1 MNCDVRHFEA
11 QRTKQLV
18 SAPPGRPEA
27 NSTPSNLPPIKVP
40 ARMRR
45 CYNAA
50 KNAGTIGM
58 ADFEWSRSMQL
69 KHLRTFVAVASTLNL
84 TRAGEKLHLA
94 QSSVTEQI
102 QSLESDLGAVLFDRS
117 KRKWVLTRAGMRL
130 LEYAIAI
137 IALSDEARGAT
148 LDAKREVT
156 GRVVV
161 GGIESLCG
169 SRLPAVLLQYC
180 ADFPDVQVTLRS
192 GKTTDLHGGLKSGLL
207 DVYFTFGESCEEPG
221 LRSERVATESIIL
234 VGPPNHRLSGQ
245 RRVTLED
252 LAQEQFL
259 LTIFG
264 CPVREAFER
273 AFAQQARR
281 PRIIAEFASIAAMRG
296 IVENG
301 VGCTLLP
308 ASAAREAL
316 AAGKVVALAWP
327 ASPEMSVSM
336 RWRQQRSPPPAL
348 RHFLEAARRSLA
360 A

>member
-1 MNCDVRHFEA
+1 MQKGNENVD
-11 QRTKQLV
+11 T
-18 SAPPGRPEA
+18 
-27 NSTPSNLPPIKVP
+27 
-40 ARMRR
+40 
-45 CYNAA
+45 
-50 KNAGTIGM
+50 M
-58 ADFEWSRSMQL
+58 ADFEWSRSMRL
-69 KHLRTFVAVASTLNL
+69 KHLRTFVAVATTLNL

-102 QSLESDLGAVLFDRS
+102 QSLENDIGTPLFDRS
-117 KRKWVLTRAGMRL
+117 RRKWTLTPAGTRL

-137 IALSDEARGAT
+137 IALSDEARGAV
-148 LDAKREVT
+148 LDERREVT

-169 SRLPAVLLQYC
+169 SRLPAVLLKYC
-180 ADFPDVQVTLRS
+180 ADFPDVQVTLRA
-192 GKTTDLHGGLKSGLL
+192 GKTTDLHGGLKAGLL

-221 LRSERVATESIIL
+221 LRSERVATEPIIL

-245 RRVTLED
+245 RRITLEE
-252 LAQEQFL
+252 LSQEEFL

-264 CPVREAFER
+264 CPVREVFEK

-308 ASAAREAL
+308 AFAAREAL
-316 AAGKVVALAWP
+316 ASGRVVALAWP
-327 ASPEMSVSM
+327 ALQELPVSM
-336 RWRQQRSPPPAL
+336 RWRQQRSPPPPL
-348 RHFLEAARRSLA
+348 HHFLQAARSSLA
-360 A
+360 ACEQP